1 MPGKMHECL
10 PSLPGYKAQMPV
22 SQKVDMP
29 ITFYGLLRQRLTAKL
44 RRDETISLL
53 HRSRLYRPVLVRD
66 SDKHCC
72 AAKPR

>member
-29 ITFYGLLRQRLTAKL
+29 ITSHTLLVKG
-44 RRDETISLL
+44 
-53 HRSRLYRPVLVRD
+53 
-66 SDKHCC
+66 
-72 AAKPR
+72 